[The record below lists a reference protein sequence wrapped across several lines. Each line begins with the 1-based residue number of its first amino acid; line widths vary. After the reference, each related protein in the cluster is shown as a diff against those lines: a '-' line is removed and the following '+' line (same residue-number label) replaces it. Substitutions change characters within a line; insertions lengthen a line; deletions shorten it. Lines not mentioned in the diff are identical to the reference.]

1 MALAP
6 VTSAT
11 AATSANNGLGL
22 SFQSLLQI
30 ILTQL
35 TAQNPLQPLDNFQF
49 VSQLAEFSQLQL
61 SQNLNDSVTSLLASQ
76 SASQAVGLLGKT
88 VDITSGAQ
96 NSTSTVSGTVKAV
109 TFSNGT
115 PQITV
120 QSTSGQTF
128 ANVAIS
134 QIAQVR

>member
-1 MALAP
+1 MTVSS
-6 VTSAT
+6 VTP
-11 AATSANNGLGL
+11 AASNADNGLGL

-61 SQNLNDSVTSLLASQ
+61 TQDLDTNVSSLLASQ
-76 SASQAVGLLGKT
+76 SAAQAVGMLGHT
-88 VDITSGAQ
+88 VDVEAAGSTSG
-96 NSTSTVSGTVKAV
+96 STVSGTVQAV

-115 PQITV
+115 PELTIQTAG
-120 QSTSGQTF
+120 GQTI

-134 QIAQVR
+134 QITQIM

>member
-1 MALAP
+1 MAVAP
-6 VTSAT
+6 VSGTTTAT
-11 AATSANNGLGL
+11 NNTLGL
-22 SFQSLLQI
+22 DFQSLLQI

-61 SQNLNDSVTSLLASQ
+61 SQTLNDSVTNLLASQ
-76 SASQAVGLLGKT
+76 SATQAVGLLGHT
-88 VDITSGAQ
+88 VDVATGTS
-96 NSTSTVSGTVKAV
+96 NNTTVTGTVKAV

-120 QSTSGQTF
+120 QTTSGQTIT
-128 ANVAIS
+128 AVALT
-134 QIAQVR
+134 QITQVL